1 MQFATSHQAEG
12 YGDDGSELSAV
23 QIRPPLSP
31 CEFERFERQV
41 RGYAGHIGNTLLSLG
56 VGVDVKFPSR
66 YMGQVRMTMLCI
78 MTAFSLLVPAIL
90 LPFDAQ
96 AQEIDFDQINKFES
110 VGKGTLNVGEPP
122 KTIVDDNERHV
133 VILTIWDADA
143 ETKVFWK
150 SPEADTPRT
159 TVIPGRGI
167 QTFQTAGEFK
177 LEAIGEPN
185 RKVEFGYVLLGLR
198 K

>member
-1 MQFATSHQAEG
+1 
-12 YGDDGSELSAV
+12 
-23 QIRPPLSP
+23 
-31 CEFERFERQV
+31 
-41 RGYAGHIGNTLLSLG
+41 
-56 VGVDVKFPSR
+56 
-66 YMGQVRMTMLCI
+66 MLRI
-78 MTAFSLLVPAIL
+78 MTAFLLLVPAIL

-122 KTIVDDNERHV
+122 KTIIDDNERHV

-143 ETKVFWK
+143 ETRVYWN

-167 QTFQTAGEFK
+167 QTFQTAGLFK
-177 LEAIGEPN
+177 LEAVGESSHQ
-185 RKVEFGYVLLGLR
+185 VQYGYVLLGL
-198 K
+198 KK

>member
-1 MQFATSHQAEG
+1 MAGEG
-12 YGDDGSELSAV
+12 
-23 QIRPPLSP
+23 
-31 CEFERFERQV
+31 
-41 RGYAGHIGNTLLSLG
+41 
-56 VGVDVKFPSR
+56 
-66 YMGQVRMTMLCI
+66 MTMLRI
-78 MTAFSLLVPAIL
+78 MTALALFVPVIF
-90 LPFDAQ
+90 LPADTH

-122 KTIVDDNERHV
+122 KTIIDDGERHI
-133 VILTIWDADA
+133 VILTIWEADA
-143 ETKVFWK
+143 ETKVYWK
-150 SPEADTPRT
+150 PPDAEAPRT
-159 TVIPGRGI
+159 TVIPGTGL

>member
-1 MQFATSHQAEG
+1 MPRIITALAP
-12 YGDDGSELSAV
+12 LLAV
-23 QIRPPLSP
+23 IFL
-31 CEFERFERQV
+31 
-41 RGYAGHIGNTLLSLG
+41 A
-56 VGVDVKFPSR
+56 
-66 YMGQVRMTMLCI
+66 
-78 MTAFSLLVPAIL
+78 A
-90 LPFDAQ
+90 DAQ

-143 ETKVFWK
+143 ETKVYWK
-150 SPEADTPRT
+150 PADADAPRT

-167 QTFQTAGEFK
+167 QTFQTVGVLK

-185 RKVEFGYVLLGLR
+185 RQVQYGYVLLGLR

>member
-1 MQFATSHQAEG
+1 
-12 YGDDGSELSAV
+12 
-23 QIRPPLSP
+23 
-31 CEFERFERQV
+31 
-41 RGYAGHIGNTLLSLG
+41 
-56 VGVDVKFPSR
+56 
-66 YMGQVRMTMLCI
+66 MTMRRT
-78 MTAFSLLVPAIL
+78 MTALALFVPAFFL
-90 LPFDAQ
+90 AAGAH

-133 VILTIWDADA
+133 VILTVWDADA
-143 ETKVFWK
+143 ETKVYWK
-150 SPEADTPRT
+150 PLDGDAPRT

-167 QTFQTAGEFK
+167 QTFQTAGQFK

-185 RKVEFGYVLLGLR
+185 HQVQYGYVLLGLR

>member
-1 MQFATSHQAEG
+1 
-12 YGDDGSELSAV
+12 
-23 QIRPPLSP
+23 
-31 CEFERFERQV
+31 
-41 RGYAGHIGNTLLSLG
+41 
-56 VGVDVKFPSR
+56 
-66 YMGQVRMTMLCI
+66 MLRI
-78 MTAFSLLVPAIL
+78 MTVFSLLVPAIL

-143 ETKVFWK
+143 ETKVYWK
-150 SPEADTPRT
+150 PPDADAPRT

-167 QTFQTAGEFK
+167 QTFQTAGLFK
-177 LEAIGEPN
+177 LEAVGEPSHQ
-185 RKVEFGYVLLGLR
+185 VQYGYVLLGL
-198 K
+198 KK